1 MKLTLK
7 SQAAIM
13 ATAISVA
20 VVSLFGWS
28 QREPIRREV
37 MRQIKTQ
44 QTALVRESADDLRQ
58 RLDTYLGLLERTAR
72 QMTTVRFDSPAQEAA
87 FYASIAPTAGLFD
100 SVFLASA
107 DGKVTRCRRIAREW
121 SASISLTATISSR

>member
-20 VVSLFGWS
+20 VVGLFGWS

-44 QTALVRESADDLRQ
+44 QTALVRESANNLRQ
-58 RLDTYLGLLERTAR
+58 RLDIYLGLLERTAR
-72 QMTTVRFDSPAQEAA
+72 QMTTVQITSPSRRPRSMRRSRRPPACSTAC
-87 FYASIAPTAGLFD
+87 SSLPPTA
-100 SVFLASA
+100 
-107 DGKVTRCRRIAREW
+107 R
-121 SASISLTATISSR
+121 